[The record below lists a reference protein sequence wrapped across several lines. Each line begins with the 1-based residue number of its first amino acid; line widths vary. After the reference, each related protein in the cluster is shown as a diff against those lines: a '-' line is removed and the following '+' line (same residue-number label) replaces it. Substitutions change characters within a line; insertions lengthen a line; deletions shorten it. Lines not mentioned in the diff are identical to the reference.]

1 MASKWGLKTPPF
13 PEAQGKAKFLI
24 VAIDYF
30 TKWIEAKLVAT
41 ITRNQIKKFV
51 WDNIV
56 CRFGLPGE
64 VERANCSLGE
74 GIKARLGEENNNF
87 VEEVPHVLWAHHTTI
102 KTSNGHTPFS
112 LTYGTE
118 AVIPVEIGMPS
129 LRCAT
134 VDQAANDE
142 ALLLNLDVIEE
153 EREKATIQEEI
164 SKAKMEKYYNA
175 KFRNIIFKPGDF
187 VYRINEASHAKDIG
201 KLGPKWE
208 GPYEVLGALD
218 KGA

>member
-1 MASKWGLKTPPF
+1 MTPLLEYLTDGTF
-13 PEAQGKAKFLI
+13 PAE
-24 VAIDYF
+24 
-30 TKWIEAKLVAT
+30 
-41 ITRNQIKKFV
+41 IKKARV
-51 WDNIV
+51 IRIKAEYV
-56 CRFGLPGE
+56 VREIYEGSCSMHSGPKY
-64 VERANCSLGE
+64 VVAKAISLGE
-74 GIKARLGEENNNF
+74 GIKARLSEENNNW
-87 VEEVPHVLWAHHTTI
+87 VEEVPHVLWEHHTTI
-102 KTSNGHTPFS
+102 KTSNGYTPFS

-134 VDQAANDE
+134 VDQAGN
-142 ALLLNLDVIEE
+142 LLLNLDVIEE
-153 EREKATIQEEI
+153 EREKATIQEKI

-175 KFRNIIFKPGDF
+175 KFRSIIFKPGDF

-208 GPYEVLGALD
+208 GPYEVVGALD